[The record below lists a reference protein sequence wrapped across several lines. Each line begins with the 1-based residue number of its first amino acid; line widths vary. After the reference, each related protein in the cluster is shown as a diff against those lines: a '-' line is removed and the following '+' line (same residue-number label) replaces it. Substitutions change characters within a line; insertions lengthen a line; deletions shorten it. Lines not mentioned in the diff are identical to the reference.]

1 LTAGSP
7 AASEDDVEVYF
18 SPEGGA
24 MGAIV
29 NEIEQ
34 ARRSVDV
41 SAYLITA
48 KQIVDALAAAQQRGV
63 RVRIVLDRDHVGAGF
78 SVAGYLGKSGL
89 AVWRDGRHKE
99 AHNKVMLIDGETIIT
114 GSFNFTD
121 QAEHLNAENLLV
133 IRDKPTLFEA
143 YLADFEKHL
152 GHSDPPAKDLDV
164 ATPK

>member
-1 LTAGSP
+1 MWRLFVGAIVLSVVVAGCAPRAVTVRSQRVTSGSP

-29 NEIEQ
+29 NEIDQ

-48 KQIVDALAAAQQRGV
+48 KRIVDALAAAHQRGV

-78 SVAGYLGKSGL
+78 SVAGYLGKTGL

-99 AHNKVMLIDGETIIT
+99 AHNKMMLIDG
-114 GSFNFTD
+114 
-121 QAEHLNAENLLV
+121 
-133 IRDKPTLFEA
+133 
-143 YLADFEKHL
+143 
-152 GHSDPPAKDLDV
+152 
-164 ATPK
+164 